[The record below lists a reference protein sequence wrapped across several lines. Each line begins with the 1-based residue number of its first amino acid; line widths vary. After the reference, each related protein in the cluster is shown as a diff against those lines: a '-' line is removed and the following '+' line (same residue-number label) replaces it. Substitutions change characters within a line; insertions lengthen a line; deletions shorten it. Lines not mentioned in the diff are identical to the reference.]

1 MQQGRH
7 GKHPP
12 QLRCPCRSR
21 FHFSAQGS
29 TYLACD
35 QPAVYMF
42 FGCAS
47 SNEDFGREPGLPS
60 QPQQP
65 LHNPCLQQA
74 RHRARD
80 LLRVRSWVPLSSY
93 GNFLRFSPII
103 TSSTSTKPCRL
114 RLVRSGL
121 FCGFYR
127 WIFSEKVKAGV
138 QAQPDGRHGRG
149 PRGTTCVSRYRCRSR
164 HPGLGL
170 KKIIKKKDS

>member
-1 MQQGRH
+1 
-7 GKHPP
+7 
-12 QLRCPCRSR
+12 
-21 FHFSAQGS
+21 
-29 TYLACD
+29 
-35 QPAVYMF
+35 MF

-47 SNEDFGREPGLPS
+47 GNEDFGQEPGLPS

-65 LHNPCLQQA
+65 LHSPCSQQA

-114 RLVRSGL
+114 CLVRSGL
-121 FCGFYR
+121 FGGFYG
-127 WIFSEKVKAGV
+127 WIFSEEVKAGA

-149 PRGTTCVSRYRCRSR
+149 PRGATCVSRYRCRSQ

-170 KKIIKKKDS
+170 KKNNKKKGFLGEHSDGEKYTLSGFFLQKESQFGCWYTEHDLLSAL